1 VADPLQ
7 RERTIVELAID
18 GGSVST
24 SGISEK
30 GRHILDPRTGEPAP
44 DIGSVTVWTA
54 DPLRADCLSTGLYVL
69 GPERA
74 LDWAAAH
81 PGVEALVLLPR
92 GDRLEAWASPGLKGR
107 LRMLS
112 PEVRIEYRN

>member
-1 VADPLQ
+1 AD
-7 RERTIVELAID
+7 
-18 GGSVST
+18 
-24 SGISEK
+24 
-30 GRHILDPRTGEPAP
+30 DPRTGEPAP

-81 PGVEALVLLPR
+81 PGVEALVLRPR

-107 LRMLS
+107 LRTLS